1 MKRFEFQLQ
10 TALEWRERRMQT
22 EQARLEALTMR
33 RQTLLTQRESAQA
46 AYAEARTA
54 TVGATLLTASDLG
67 ALEQFRRA
75 TENQKLRI
83 DYELSQLAAHIA
95 KQQKQLVEATRE
107 FRLMEKLRDR
117 RLTEW
122 QRELDRRLEEE
133 AAELYLGQ
141 WNRY

>member
-141 WNRY
+141 WNR